1 MFNPTQVR
9 FCKYYFKAGKDKVLC
24 HRFLFIAMFKYLVF
38 MLIMASQK
46 NFIADKNKNQ
56 LIKYFKNNL
65 MVYIKFKSL
74 VKNQLQISK
83 QITVNIYRLKVF

>member
-1 MFNPTQVR
+1 
-9 FCKYYFKAGKDKVLC
+9 
-24 HRFLFIAMFKYLVF
+24 MFKYLVF

>member
-1 MFNPTQVR
+1 
-9 FCKYYFKAGKDKVLC
+9 
-24 HRFLFIAMFKYLVF
+24 